1 MLVEEVM
8 QRVWEVDVRKETTYK
23 EPIPPQVDVEVVE
36 VSVVDKKNF
45 KNLVGWWQT
54 NVCHHPTFLAFLA
67 NSLKLLY
74 EIKGIACFCCLFCIF
89 RKEFS

>member
-1 MLVEEVM
+1 MLVEEVT
-8 QRVWEVDVRKETTYK
+8 QRVWEENVRKETYK
-23 EPIPPQVDVEVVE
+23 ELIPLQADVEVVE
-36 VSVVDKKNF
+36 ASVVDKKKF

-74 EIKGIACFCCLFCIF
+74 EIKGIACFCCSFCIF
-89 RKEFS
+89 RKDFS

>member
-1 MLVEEVM
+1 MLVEEVT
-8 QRVWEVDVRKETTYK
+8 QRVWEENVRKETYK
-23 EPIPPQVDVEVVE
+23 ELIRLQADVEVVE
-36 VSVVDKKNF
+36 ASVVDKKKF

-74 EIKGIACFCCLFCIF
+74 EIKGIACFCCSFCIF
-89 RKEFS
+89 RKDFS

>member
-1 MLVEEVM
+1 MLVEEVTL
-8 QRVWEVDVRKETTYK
+8 RVWEENVRKGTYK
-23 EPIPPQVDVEVVE
+23 VLIPLQADVEVVE
-36 VSVVDKKNF
+36 ASVVDKKKF

-74 EIKGIACFCCLFCIF
+74 EIKGIACFCCSFCIF
-89 RKEFS
+89 RKDFS